1 MKAPKLNNRALFLS
15 PTVQAGWE
23 KESHITDFKLT

>member
-1 MKAPKLNNRALFLS
+1 MKLGKINNRVLFLS

-23 KESHITDFKLT
+23 TESYRTDF